1 MSEGRQKF
9 PEQENT
15 GMGEG
20 IKKHGRLGHSFLT
33 LALMT
38 MEWDHSL
45 SWGQSCALQ
54 GDQRHSWTQPA
65 TCQFSLPQIVTTKNV
80 SQHCQMSSDDKITL
94 NYELLI

>member
-1 MSEGRQKF
+1 MDCQKVGKNF
-9 PEQENT
+9 QN
-15 GMGEG
+15 
-20 IKKHGRLGHSFLT
+20 KKIQGWVRELRSMEDLGHSFLT

-45 SWGQSCALQ
+45 SCALQ